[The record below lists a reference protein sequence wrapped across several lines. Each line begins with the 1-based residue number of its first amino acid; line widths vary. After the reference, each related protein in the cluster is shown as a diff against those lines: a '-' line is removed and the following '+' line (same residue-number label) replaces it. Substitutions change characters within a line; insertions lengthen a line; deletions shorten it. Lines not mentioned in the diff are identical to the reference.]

1 MILPIL
7 AVVLLPL
14 VWGCGTPRSPAGP
27 TTVTRD
33 SSGISLVTS
42 TAPRFPTPMFRVD
55 SIPVLDLGGSGD
67 PADEFSGA
75 VTAQKLADGRIVVA
89 NQGTSEIRFF
99 DLEGRRL
106 LSVGRKG
113 SGPGEFERIASLA
126 VAAGDTVLVFDRAT
140 RRLTVLAPTG
150 AMVRSGLIDLGRGI
164 VANAL
169 LGVLPGGRILV
180 SPARSG
186 MPTTS
191 MSGLVRDSADL
202 VVIGAD
208 GRPAVVGQFPGA
220 EAVLEVVT
228 QGGNVTCTG
237 PRAAWFAGSA
247 APTPRKTSDPRRSRR
262 PPRLGGA
269 A

>member
-1 MILPIL
+1 
-7 AVVLLPL
+7 
-14 VWGCGTPRSPAGP
+14 
-27 TTVTRD
+27 
-33 SSGISLVTS
+33 
-42 TAPRFPTPMFRVD
+42 MFRVD